1 MKTIGFILDYLSGNW
16 YPIIKSDFL
25 SIYQPNRPSGKW
37 WLGGNLMR
45 LFFWSIVGGLVGT
58 GLMDIVGKF
67 ATEKLKIR
75 WGGWGGNAALGRW
88 VLGIFGG
95 HFVHKNIIESS
106 PVKNEV
112 LVGGAFHYFTG
123 GSLALTYPL
132 FYLAFNVPMQEN
144 HLISSLLWGLA
155 TVLFPWFILF
165 PGFGW
170 GFFGVRAPNNVRSF
184 ISPMVEHL
192 FYGLGLGIVLNIA
205 S

>member
-1 MKTIGFILDYLSGNW
+1 MMV
-16 YPIIKSDFL
+16 
-25 SIYQPNRPSGKW
+25 
-37 WLGGNLMR
+37 GGNLMR

-58 GLMDIVGKF
+58 GLMDIVGIF

-88 VLGIFGG
+88 ALGIFGG

-112 LVGGAFHYFTG
+112 LAGGAFHYFTG

-132 FYLAFNVPMQEN
+132 FYLIFNVPMQGN
-144 HLISSLLWGLA
+144 HLIYSLLWGLA
-155 TVLFPWFILF
+155 TVIFPWFILF

-205 S
+205 L